1 MTITLRKSGQSGR
14 SDIVYNGDVITHA
27 QMDAN
32 FEHLVSV
39 DDAHATRLDNLENL
53 NISTE
58 FGNLDARINTL
69 ESVNISDNITEGTT
83 NLFYTDDRVGTY
95 LTVNNYATQT
105 WVSNEITTL
114 TGMVTGQ
121 STSDG
126 ITEGT
131 TNLYFT
137 DDRARSAIS
146 VSGDLTYDSAT
157 GVIGY
162 TPDLTN
168 YYTKTEVDAEI
179 TTRITDVA
187 SGNITLTGYATETY
201 VDNAILGKDNTDEIT
216 EGTTNLYYTDARADA
231 RATLRINAAT
241 TDNISEGTT
250 NLYYTDNRVDTYLTT
265 NNYATKLFVT
275 TNVQN
280 AIFGASFATVATSG
294 DYTDLTNTPTTV
306 STFTNDSNYITLTDL
321 SVSGDLAYDNT
332 TGVISYTQP
341 TNISTFTNDSA
352 YLVDADIRSE
362 FTAITNRLD
371 TLEAPT
377 YTIFDVFRN
386 QYDNNTGG
394 YTVSDE
400 AIYFYIRALDT
411 FRLNWL
417 ASGQTDPSW
426 DSLVNDIED
435 SDVSGVQASFSSMA
449 ILDQTVFLLPMVFLL
464 NAQIKIINEALG
476 KSYTNL
482 TFDILSNSF
491 SSWESTNSGFEADA
505 ATFEGSLNTT
515 NTSFITGLLKN
526 NSYDDF
532 TADRVVTGWNPV

>member
-1 MTITLRKSGQSGR
+1 
-14 SDIVYNGDVITHA
+14 
-27 QMDAN
+27 MDAN

-39 DDAHATRLDNLENL
+39 DDDLTSRVVSLENTTVNL
-53 NISTE
+53 TAPSPQLTYDGSTGE
-58 FGNLDARINTL
+58 LTYTQGDTDT
-69 ESVNISDNITEGTT
+69 VVEGTT
-83 NLFYTDDRVGTY
+83 NLYYTDDRVGTY

-105 WVSNEITTL
+105 WVSNEITAL

-187 SGNITLTGYATETY
+187 SGNITLTGYATESY

-216 EGTTNLYYTDARADA
+216 EGTTNLYYTTARANTDFDTA
-231 RATLRINAAT
+231 LATKSTNDLA
-241 TDNISEGTT
+241 EGT
-250 NLYYTDNRVDTYLTT
+250 NLYYTDDRVDTYLTT

-280 AIFGASFATVATSG
+280 AIFGASFATVATSGDYTDLTNTPNFATVATSG

-400 AIYFYIRALDT
+400 SIYFYIRALDT

-426 DSLVNDIED
+426 DSLVDDIES
-435 SDVSGVQASFSSMA
+435 SDVAGIEASFSSMA

-491 SSWESTNSGFEADA
+491 SSWESTNSGFETDA